1 MNEFFKIALLC
12 ISLGFVTSCSKVLQ
26 TVDLEVDS
34 EDNSSQKEFIV
45 VEKKLMIKEENARF
59 LTIKPIKYMLGFSD
73 PTNTN
78 KEDFKGK
85 ISPLK
90 EIKIET
96 Y

>member
-1 MNEFFKIALLC
+1 MPDIFWDGVVPLSQI
-12 ISLGFVTSCSKVLQ
+12 ILGQ
-26 TVDLEVDS
+26 PDD
-34 EDNSSQKEFIV
+34 
-45 VEKKLMIKEENARF
+45 EKLIIEEENARF

-78 KEDFKGK
+78 KEDFRGK

-96 Y
+96 F